1 MNYFEKKKVKDILED
16 RIDNYNDVI
25 VMGWVRTKRV
35 SKNIAFIEIND
46 GSTLKNLQLVILNP
60 AEYPLAEINRG
71 ASIKV
76 KGYIDKVEGR
86 EQDVEMKAE
95 EIEIIGEAP
104 EDFIL
109 QKKRHSFEF
118 LREIAHLRARTNTF
132 GVVNRFR

>member
-1 MNYFEKKKVKDILED
+1 MNYFEKNKIKDILED
-16 RIDNYNDVI
+16 NIDNYKDVI

-46 GSTLKNLQLVILNP
+46 GSALKNLQLVILNP
-60 AEYPLAEINRG
+60 DNHPLAEINTG

-118 LREIAHLRARTNTF
+118 LR
-132 GVVNRFR
+132 